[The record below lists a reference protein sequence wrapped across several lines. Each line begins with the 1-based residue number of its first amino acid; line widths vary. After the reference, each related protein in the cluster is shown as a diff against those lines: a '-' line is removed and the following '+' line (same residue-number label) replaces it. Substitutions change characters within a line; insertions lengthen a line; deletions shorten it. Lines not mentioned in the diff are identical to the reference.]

1 MTSGDVSFGVPRGID
16 MDEVVYARHGR
27 APLLARVFRP
37 RGPGPF
43 PAVVQVH
50 GGVWCE
56 LDRQKDSAHNI
67 TMAQS
72 GVVVAAIDFR
82 MPPEAAYPASL
93 ADINYAVRWLKAHA
107 ADFGSRPELVGLMGT
122 SSGGHQA
129 MLAAMR
135 PRDPRYAALPLPPE
149 SPGSPGVDAA
159 VPYVALCY
167 PAIDPLARY
176 RHALTMEKEGGDW
189 GRKYAQRIL
198 PRHHRYWG
206 NEEAMAE
213 GNPLMAL
220 ERGEA
225 LELPPVVCVQ
235 STGDNAHPRPALER
249 FAELYRRAGGDI
261 DVHFFEHGES
271 DFLPIDPPSEA
282 SVAATRKLVEFIR
295 RHAAV
300 AGR

>member
-1 MTSGDVSFGVPRGID
+1 
-16 MDEVVYARHGR
+16 
-27 APLLARVFRP
+27 
-37 RGPGPF
+37 
-43 PAVVQVH
+43 VQVH

-67 TMAQS
+67 TMAQA

-82 MPPEAAYPASL
+82 MPPEAGYPASI

-107 ADFGSRPELVGLMGT
+107 AEFASRSELVGLMGT

-135 PRDPRYAALPLPPE
+135 PRDPRYAAVPLPK
-149 SPGSPGVDAA
+149 GSPDFDAA
-159 VPYVALCY
+159 VPYAVLCY

-176 RHALTMEKEGGDW
+176 RHALRMEKEGGDW
-189 GRKYAQRIL
+189 GRKFAQRIL

-206 NEEAMAE
+206 DEAAMAE
-213 GNPLMAL
+213 GNPLLAL

-225 LELPPVVCVQ
+225 VDLPPVICVQ

-249 FAELYRRAGGDI
+249 FAELYRQAGGDI
-261 DVHFFEHGES
+261 AVHFFEHIES
-271 DFLPIDPPSEA
+271 DFMPIDPSSQA
-282 SVAATRKLVEFIR
+282 SVGATRKLVEFIH
-295 RHAAV
+295 RHASA
-300 AGR
+300 ARAPEPDPAR